1 MKEDLTF
8 PSDDEEVD
16 SVDSDDGF
24 EDKAASSMVCTQ
36 HSANGTGSNS
46 KKWRGEGYKCIV
58 WIWRVQMQDEHNIP
72 GLDSNMRIEWAWAQS
87 CTHHWDEER
96 RLLPE
101 EMQHVIKTYLGM
113 RDRWLSRLNADIY
126 WSLALSFVNLWS
138 PELWKNKISVDWPP
152 ELAEHTATVDPP
164 PERKSGCKKVKAAY
178 MSNSKSKSDTIGEAG
193 EDTIEQDGESVLL
206 HVAGYTDGKNSED
219 DEIFDELLQ

>member
-1 MKEDLTF
+1 M
-8 PSDDEEVD
+8 
-16 SVDSDDGF
+16 
-24 EDKAASSMVCTQ
+24 
-36 HSANGTGSNS
+36 
-46 KKWRGEGYKCIV
+46 YI
-58 WIWRVQMQDEHNIP
+58 
-72 GLDSNMRIEWAWAQS
+72 LDMRIEWAWAQS

-113 RDRWLSRLNADIY
+113 RDRWLSRLNVRSDVSVDVLHGLDTYMHRQADIY

-138 PELWKNKISVDWPP
+138 PELWKNKISVDWLP